1 MKWIGRSLLLL
12 LMGILLGACG
22 RVTAP
27 HPAPPAKGA
36 VAAAQDG
43 VPDQAIQV
51 LAYVRAHGEAPPGT
65 EGGRRF
71 GNYERRLP
79 EREGG
84 GKVIRYQEWDVWPK
98 ARGRNRGAE
107 RLVTGSDGRAWYTGD
122 HYRTFT
128 EVRP

>member
-12 LMGILLGACG
+12 LMGTLLGACG
-22 RVTAP
+22 RAATP
-27 HPAPPAKGA
+27 HPAPPAKVA
-36 VAAAQDG
+36 VARDG
-43 VPDQAIQV
+43 VPAQALQV
-51 LAYVRAHGEAPPGT
+51 LAYVRAHGEAPAGI

-71 GNYERRLP
+71 GNYEHRLP
-79 EREGG
+79 ERDAGG
-84 GKVIRYQEWDVWPK
+84 RAIRYQEWDVWPK

-107 RLVTGSDGRAWYTGD
+107 RLVTGSDDRAWYTGD